1 LIFFTI
7 RLLQQLISISFLS
20 TLMTTFNFDIDAV
33 QKELKSSVLYFSIR
47 VLLEKDGHI
56 KCLVGWLSEGQKLNI
71 LGV

>member
-1 LIFFTI
+1 
-7 RLLQQLISISFLS
+7 
-20 TLMTTFNFDIDAV
+20 MTTFNFDIDAV